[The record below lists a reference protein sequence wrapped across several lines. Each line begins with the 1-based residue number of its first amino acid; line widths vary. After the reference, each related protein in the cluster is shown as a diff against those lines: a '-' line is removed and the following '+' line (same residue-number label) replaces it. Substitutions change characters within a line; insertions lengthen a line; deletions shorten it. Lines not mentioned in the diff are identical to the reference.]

1 MEIALLTFQ
10 SRDLRLCIRSQVNEI
25 IVHAFK
31 LNQRTQNNNYVI
43 ARNVTQF
50 SAFSALF
57 ATLLSFS
64 SED

>member
-50 SAFSALF
+50 SVFSALF